1 MKTTILIL
9 ALFCFSFSIES
20 STHCEELALEQS
32 TEVITVTI
40 HHNLGNG
47 EFIELEVPAEG
58 VIGHMF
64 HGDHIACVPP
74 DCGDI

>member
-9 ALFCFSFSIES
+9 ALFFFSFSLES
-20 STHCEELALEQS
+20 STHFEYLELEQS

-47 EFIELEVPAEG
+47 EFIELEVPIEAL
-58 VIGHMF
+58 IGHMF

-74 DCGDI
+74 HC